1 MRDFP
6 EPEDNTDNYKKILK
20 QTLNTIG
27 INASSSS
34 SKNEPELTFVDPGYN
49 DEPAKRATDMKMFIS
64 ENAKK

>member
-6 EPEDNTDNYKKILK
+6 EPEDNVENYKKILK

-27 INASSSS
+27 INNNTSQQSQ
-34 SKNEPELTFVDPGYN
+34 NEPQITFVDPGYN
-49 DEPAKRATDMKMFIS
+49 DEPVKKDMKTFIS